1 MFQIGVL
8 EIFKECLTLL
18 ETTDNFRDPIRLDE
32 IAFVIWS
39 KKSIVSKPGKLLS

>member
-1 MFQIGVL
+1 MFQIRVL

-32 IAFVIWS
+32 MAFVIWS
-39 KKSIVSKPGKLLS
+39 KNTLFLSQESY